1 MTSTE
6 DAKTRKIHN
15 ITAWWHVNRSNQTFR
30 EMDSYK
36 VVNAQV
42 HLYKGDELVNILGNF
57 SLITIET
64 KEVPSSDA

>member
-1 MTSTE
+1 
-6 DAKTRKIHN
+6 
-15 ITAWWHVNRSNQTFR
+15 VNRSNQTFR

-64 KEVPSSDA
+64 KEVPSSDAFA